1 MEVSAVD
8 EKVALWMKWRRQGA
22 WASGIGLVLL
32 ILGGLVAAIPV
43 APFTSILYPLLGFLF
58 VFMGIISL
66 IAGTASYLVYDRNL
80 KAAAMV
86 LGEQRVADQR

>member
-32 ILGGLVAAIPV
+32 ILGSLVAPIP
-43 APFTSILYPLLGFLF
+43 ASFTSILYPLLGFLF

-66 IAGTASYLVYDRNL
+66 IAGTASYLVYGRNL
-80 KAAAMV
+80 KAAATV
-86 LGEQRVADQR
+86 LGEERVADQR